1 MLIDNLLHVLFY
13 SKTEAYKRHCPHTFI
28 HSSNGFPHM
37 AELLICGKVRAADM
51 GRSVGRVSAEMK
63 DLLP

>member
-1 MLIDNLLHVLFY
+1 MRKY
-13 SKTEAYKRHCPHTFI
+13 TYKA
-28 HSSNGFPHM
+28 M

-63 DLLP
+63 DLLPEMCK